1 MNNYV
6 TKYNVD
12 KNKYITCSC
21 HNGGEANKKELN
33 ENFPN
38 AHKISEQ
45 THLLAF
51 SNVLHSHH

>member
-21 HNGGEANKKELN
+21 HNGGEANKKELD

-51 SNVLHSHH
+51 